1 MVEPSFWAGKT
12 VLLTGHTGFKG
23 SWLSLWLQ
31 DMGANVIG
39 YALAAP
45 TNPSLFEA
53 ANVAEGMVS
62 IEADIRDFSALS
74 SVFEQYRPEIVIHMA
89 AQPLV
94 RYSYANPIE
103 TYSTN
108 VMGTVHLLEAARQ
121 TGSMRAIVNVTS
133 DKCYEN
139 REWAWGYREN
149 EPMGGYDPYS
159 NSKGCA
165 ELVASAYRSS
175 YFNSHNFAELS
186 SVFEQY
192 QPEIVIHMA
201 AQPLVRYS
209 YANPIETYSTNVMG
223 TVHLLEAARQTGSM
237 RAIVNVTSDKCYEN
251 REWAWGYRENEAMGG
266 YDPYSN
272 SKGCAELVA
281 SAYRSSYFNSHNF
294 AEHQV
299 ALASARAGNVIG
311 GGDWAEDR
319 LIPDIMRAI
328 MQGKPVHIRNPHA
341 IRPWQHVLEPLS
353 GYLLLAQK
361 LYQEGAVFAEGWN
374 FGPNDD
380 DAKPVQW
387 IVERLTEAWGEG
399 ASWQL
404 DQGDHPHEAHY
415 LKLDCSKAKSRL
427 DWQPRWNL
435 DVTLGKIVTWHKAYK
450 EKMQMREIT
459 LKQIADFQSN
469 KGA

>member
-1 MVEPSFWAGKT
+1 MGKRQSAVENMVEPSFWAGKV

-31 DMGANVIG
+31 DMGAKVIG
-39 YALAAP
+39 YALPAP
-45 TNPSLFEA
+45 TNPSLFESA
-53 ANVAEGMVS
+53 DVAEGMVS
-62 IEADIRDFSALS
+62 IESDIRDFAALS
-74 SVFEQYRPEIVIHMA
+74 AVFE
-89 AQPLV
+89 
-94 RYSYANPIE
+94 
-103 TYSTN
+103 
-108 VMGTVHLLEAARQ
+108 
-121 TGSMRAIVNVTS
+121 
-133 DKCYEN
+133 K
-139 REWAWGYREN
+139 
-149 EPMGGYDPYS
+149 
-159 NSKGCA
+159 
-165 ELVASAYRSS
+165 
-175 YFNSHNFAELS
+175 
-186 SVFEQY
+186 Y

-223 TVHLLEAARQTGSM
+223 TVHVLEAARLTSSV

-281 SAYRSSYFNSHNF
+281 AAYRSSYFNPGNF
-294 AEHQV
+294 TDHRV

-361 LYQEGAVFAEGWN
+361 LYQEGAVYAESWN
-374 FGPNDD
+374 FGPSDD

-387 IVERLTEAWGEG
+387 IVESLTEAWGEG

-415 LKLDCSKAKSRL
+415 LKLDCSKAKARL
-427 DWQPRWNL
+427 NWQPRWNL
-435 DVTLGKIVTWHKAYK
+435 DEALSKIVDWQKKYQQGANMKAV
-450 EKMQMREIT
+450 T
-459 LKQIADFQSN
+459 LKQINLYLKEART
-469 KGA
+469 